1 MQANIAWAYAVLMHS
16 PGPELLD
23 AIARE
28 AEKKLAEFTSQN
40 ISNLVY
46 AFAKLEHVPAGFLE
60 RASQAARTLLGQFTP
75 QVGSQNLL
83 TSSSRA
89 TVTCGVLLQPAL
101 EAECSYVAH
110 VLSFLQPAPDLGWL
124 EHMQMLKRPNITSR
138 DQGQV
143 SYGMAKQYRL
153 TPGAWR
159 NLWSFSRLGGRHDLS

>member
-46 AFAKLEHVPAGFLE
+46 AFAKLEHVPSGFLE

-75 QVGSQNLL
+75 QVG
-83 TSSSRA
+83 
-89 TVTCGVLLQPAL
+89 C
-101 EAECSYVAH
+101 
-110 VLSFLQPAPDLGWL
+110 W
-124 EHMQMLKRPNITSR
+124 
-138 DQGQV
+138 
-143 SYGMAKQYRL
+143 L
-153 TPGAWR
+153 TPY
-159 NLWSFSRLGGRHDLS
+159 